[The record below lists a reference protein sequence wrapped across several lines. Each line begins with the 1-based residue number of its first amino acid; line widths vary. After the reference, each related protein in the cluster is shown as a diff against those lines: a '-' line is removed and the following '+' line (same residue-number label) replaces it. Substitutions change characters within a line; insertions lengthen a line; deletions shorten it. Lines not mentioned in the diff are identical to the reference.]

1 MTSTT
6 EKSTHEYTLD
16 NGLRVIVRQDHRL
29 PNICASLFHKVG
41 TYHER
46 PHQHGLAFLTGGAAY
61 QDKDKEKKI
70 GATNYGW
77 LDYKLSAYSLD
88 APRHELTSVLGLL
101 AARMAPP
108 VLTQERLNKGIEY
121 IQTLELRDPYY
132 SSNYWLDPAF
142 KQLIYSYPGKSYKFG
157 DIDDLARLTMTDV
170 LRWHAEGYGPNNTI
184 LVIAGDTTLEEIQP
198 LVQHSFGDIAQAE
211 VLASIVKPASLPQ
224 RDERRLTQHL
234 YTDLARLQMAFN
246 MPFLAS
252 PDTTNDVRVLHV
264 IAALLSKGPEA
275 WLPGRLSEGKDTLT
289 SAISILTSLGLQEDL
304 FLISATLGEHSL
316 LSVQELEL
324 EVIALLEA
332 LKQHPLDAETL
343 NYGRHQAL
351 ENLKELDTLEIQVT
365 LIGTLAVMGQPL
377 ALLDSE
383 AEQIQSVTADDIQRV
398 ANKYFNS
405 HQLSVAHIMPRQ
417 D

>member
-6 EKSTHEYTLD
+6 ETPTHDYTLD

-41 TYHER
+41 TDHER
-46 PHQHGLAFLTGGAAY
+46 PHQQGLAYLTGGATY
-61 QDKDKEKKI
+61 QDKNKEKAI
-70 GATNYGW
+70 GAINYGW
-77 LDYKLSAYSLD
+77 LDYPLSAYSLD
-88 APRHELTSVLGLL
+88 APRHELTSVLDLL

-108 VLTQERLNKGIEY
+108 VLTQERLNKGIEH
-121 IQTLELRDPYY
+121 IQALELRDPYF
-132 SSNYWLDPAF
+132 SSDYWLNPAF
-142 KQLIYSYPGKSYKFG
+142 KQLIFSHANTGYKFG
-157 DIDDLARLTMTDV
+157 NIDDLSRLTVADV

-184 LVIAGDTTLEEIQP
+184 LVIAGDTSLEEIQP
-198 LVQHSFGDIAQAE
+198 LVQHRFGDIAPAK
-211 VLASIVKPASLPQ
+211 VLASLAKPASLPQ
-224 RDERRLTQHL
+224 CEERRLIQHL
-234 YTDLARLQMAFN
+234 DTELPRLQMAFN
-246 MPFLAS
+246 TPFLAT
-252 PDTTNDVRVLHV
+252 PDTTNDVRALQV

-289 SAISILTSLGLQEDL
+289 SAISILTSVGLQEDL
-304 FLISATLGEHSL
+304 FLISATLGEHTL

-324 EVIALLEA
+324 EVMALLEA
-332 LKQHPLDAETL
+332 LKHHALDADTL
-343 NYGRHQAL
+343 SYGHHQAL

-405 HQLSVAHIMPRQ
+405 HALSVAHNVPRHP
-417 D
+417 